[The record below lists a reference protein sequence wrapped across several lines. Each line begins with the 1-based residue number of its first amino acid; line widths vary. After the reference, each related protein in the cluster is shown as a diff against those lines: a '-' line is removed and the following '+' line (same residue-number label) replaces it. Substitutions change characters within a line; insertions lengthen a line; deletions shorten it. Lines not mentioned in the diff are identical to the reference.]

1 MTCKDIKS
9 DVLTKLLH
17 GIKKEGEVTHIFKY
31 LLYNTEQELGGAVF
45 PTDGAEA
52 DKAGQKGDNLVAREF
67 GQTDNTVQ
75 SEMVFLHNVK
85 QQTDVIIVGNDGTLR
100 LL

>member
-1 MTCKDIKS
+1 M
-9 DVLTKLLH
+9 H